1 MMPATQSRA
10 MLAPLVA
17 ALALL
22 IAVSAAPGQ
31 GTAAA
36 DEPRPFFYN
45 LTEDDAWTAGMALA
59 QARTAAGRGHAVT
72 VFLNVRAVRLADHGA
87 RQAVF
92 APTGSTPA
100 EMLAT
105 LIEAGHTVLV
115 CRVCMSVAGME
126 ESDLIPGAAPAS
138 PDLTFGALTAPQTVF
153 LSY

>member
-1 MMPATQSRA
+1 MMPAPQSRA
-10 MLAPLVA
+10 IRLPFVA
-17 ALALL
+17 ALALV
-22 IAVSAAPGQ
+22 IALCAAPWP

-72 VFLNVRAVRLADHGA
+72 VFLNVRAVRLADEGA

-100 EMLAT
+100 EMLAA
-105 LIEAGHTVLV
+105 LIEGGHTVLV

-126 ESDLIPGAAPAS
+126 EGDLLSGATPAS
-138 PDLTFGALTAPQTVF
+138 PDLTFGALTASETVV